1 MSKLKLLK
9 LKSLTEDIK
18 YNHVDKDKFSFN
30 YKVRFD
36 VVVSIVNDG
45 FELLIGLHSI
55 NKGLLIK
62 VSSDYVAELR
72 ADDYFNLCHWLNLS
86 YKNGGFTSNMFLNLL
101 SSKMPDKYSGYK
113 FSYEDMVPYLKC
125 KPVDEAEKIYFKG
138 WNDHIKDHNKARNFE
153 KTEFYFGKEIA
164 DYCRKNNIS
173 SLWTHIASE
182 KKLYYNPW

>member
-1 MSKLKLLK
+1 M
-9 LKSLTEDIK
+9 
-18 YNHVDKDKFSFN
+18 
-30 YKVRFD
+30 
-36 VVVSIVNDG
+36 
-45 FELLIGLHSI
+45 
-55 NKGLLIK
+55 LIK
-62 VSSDYVAELR
+62 VSSDYVAELK